1 MKKYILAAVLG
12 IMLTAA
18 TIPQFFFYNQTRKAI
33 AISDNQAGSVVIRT
47 TTGQT
52 VMTAEYP
59 ANRSWWISVTRLAP
73 GYYTATAPGGAIITF
88 YKRP

>member
-18 TIPQFFFYNQTRKAI
+18 TIPQFFYYNDMRKAI
-33 AISDNQAGSVVIRT
+33 AIRDDQQGTVIVRDYSGNKVVIT
-47 TTGQT
+47 D
-52 VMTAEYP
+52 YP
-59 ANRSWWISVTRLAP
+59 ANSSRWISVTRLAP
-73 GYYTATAPGGAIITF
+73 GQYSATTTNGVTINF